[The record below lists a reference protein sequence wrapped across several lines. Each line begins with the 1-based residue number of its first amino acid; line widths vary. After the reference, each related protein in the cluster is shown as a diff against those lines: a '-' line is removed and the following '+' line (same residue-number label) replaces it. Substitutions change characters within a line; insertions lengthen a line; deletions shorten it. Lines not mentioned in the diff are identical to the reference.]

1 MPLNRR
7 IVLAS
12 RPEGLPTEQNFGV
25 EQASIPV
32 AGPGQMLLK
41 TRWLSLDPYM
51 RARMSAAKSYTP
63 PIEVGGLMVGGTIA
77 EVIESNVPGFQR
89 GELVLSNSGWQEYA
103 VAGAKSV
110 HKLEVEDGLPVTA
123 ALGVLGMPGLTAY
136 VGLYDIGQPKA
147 GETVVVSAAAGAV
160 GSVVGQLAKRKG
172 ARAVGIAGGAEKC
185 AYVVDELGFDACV
198 DYKAADFKDALA
210 AACPN
215 GVDVYFDN
223 VGGRV
228 TDAVFDLLN
237 TFARVPLCGRIG
249 SINDATPP
257 AGPDRAPALLTA
269 MLTRRLHVQ
278 GFIVSDHW
286 HRNDAFL
293 EEVGALVKDG
303 TLRYRED
310 VTEGLENAV
319 SAFLGMLQGKN
330 LGKALVKI

>member
-12 RPEGLPTEQNFGV
+12 RPEGLPTEQNFGM
-25 EQASIPV
+25 EQTSIPV

-77 EVIESNVPGFQR
+77 EVVESNVPGFQA
-89 GELVLSNSGWQEYA
+89 GDLVLSNSGWQEYA
-103 VAGAKSV
+103 VAGPKSV
-110 HKLEVEDGLPVTA
+110 HKLDTDGLPVTT

-136 VGLYDIGQPKA
+136 VGLYDIGQPKP

-160 GSVVGQLAKRKG
+160 GSVVGQLAKLKG
-172 ARAVGIAGGAEKC
+172 ARAVGIAGGPEKC
-185 AYVVDELGFDACV
+185 AFVVDELGFDACV
-198 DYKAADFKDALA
+198 DYKAGNFKEALA

-228 TDAVFDLLN
+228 ADAVFDLLN

-249 SINDATPP
+249 NLNDTAPP
-257 AGPDRAPALLTA
+257 AGPDRVPALLSA
-269 MLTRRLHVQ
+269 ILTRRLHVQ

-293 EEVGALVKDG
+293 EEVGTLVKDG
-303 TLRYRED
+303 HLRYRED

-319 SAFLGMLQGKN
+319 SAFLGLLQGKN
-330 LGKALVKI
+330 LGKALVKL